1 MLKEMIDLLE
11 EIRLKPVTAPGLW
24 FMA

>member
-11 EIRLKPVTAPGLW
+11 EIILKPVTAPGLW